1 MSAWLLLLLACVF
14 KTFRKES
21 KSSLESDLAHYLS
34 TPDYSWDA
42 MLTFTIITSDIEKYQ
57 FIETSLS

>member
-14 KTFRKES
+14 ETFRKES
-21 KSSLESDLAHYLS
+21 KSSFELDLALYLS

-42 MLTFTIITSDIEKYQ
+42 MLTFTDNNLRY
-57 FIETSLS
+57 